1 MTRKELIQ
9 LVEQILDVEK
19 YTEDQLSEML
29 ELLHRNVPHP
39 AISDLIYYENLSSEE
54 IVDKALNYKPIQL

>member
-19 YTEDQLSEML
+19 YTEDQLNEML

-39 AISDLIYYENLSSEE
+39 TISDLIYYENLSSEE